1 MSYRKN
7 IAARAPKEASSMV
20 VGRTWVEKDFL
31 LLSSRKGSLRAG
43 EETLDGTCLDPAGQ
57 DVWDQPRTAR

>member
-1 MSYRKN
+1 M
-7 IAARAPKEASSMV
+7 
-20 VGRTWVEKDFL
+20 EKDFL
-31 LLSSRKGSLRAG
+31 LFSSRKGSLRAG